1 MTAAHVHGTSCG
13 IGTGK
18 EDKACRSRVKGTSI
32 NDISRERGKWAAQ
45 ILTKGREVA

>member
-18 EDKACRSRVKGTSI
+18 EERACRSRVKGTSI
-32 NDISRERGKWAAQ
+32 NDTSREGGGAAQ
-45 ILTKGREVA
+45 ILIKGREVA